1 MTTPPRFMNSV
12 HTLYPDDDS
21 EKEVYVQAN
30 GLSFSGVGDRH
41 VQIQWTNAVVDGR
54 LVVQVVQLTG
64 GVGGYGHYSPFVEI
78 RPSAEINHEL
88 FVLGKFSR
96 AQRDE
101 ILKLARDVVFVKASR
116 TNNCCV
122 WTRDLLGAMLGA
134 GLISQATFAG
144 VDAGVPL
151 LRRCPEA

>member
-1 MTTPPRFMNSV
+1 MNSV

-41 VQIQWTNAVVDGR
+41 
-54 LVVQVVQLTG
+54 LTG
-64 GVGGYGHYSPFVEI
+64 GVGGYGHYSPFAEI
-78 RPSAEINHEL
+78 RPSAEIKHEL

-101 ILKLARDVVFVKASR
+101 TLKLARDVVLVKASR

-134 GLISQATFAG
+134 RLISQAAFAA
-144 VDAGVPL
+144 VDAGRWSPT
-151 LRRCPEA
+151 A